1 VSRAAL
7 ACLLA
12 GCGGASVAPEAP
24 ANPELVRGTG
34 GAVTF
39 DAMIDDLATARAVYV
54 GEYHGTEADHALEA
68 RIFTALY
75 ERDPSLA
82 LGMEMFERSMQPI
95 LDEYVAA
102 TIDEAEFLRRV
113 EWTERWGV
121 DFEHYRPLLSFARSH
136 HLAVIALNAPKE
148 ITRKVAERGL
158 DGLSEEERASLPEL
172 VLDDARHRAMIE
184 GALGGHGPM
193 GAARLERFYA
203 AQVIWDE
210 TMAESVARV
219 LAAENAPTRVMVIAG
234 AMHVRSGLGIP
245 SRAAR
250 RGVTPFR
257 IVLPVTR
264 APRDR
269 QEADLGDYLWVR

>member
-1 VSRAAL
+1 MRLFFFLVAA
-7 ACLLA
+7 
-12 GCGGASVAPEAP
+12 CGGATVAPQIP
-24 ANPELVRGTG
+24 AEPELLSGSGERT
-34 GAVTF
+34 TL
-39 DAMIDDLATARAVYV
+39 DAMVADLATVRAVYI
-54 GEYHGTEADHALEA
+54 GEYHGTEADHALES
-68 RIFTALY
+68 RIFEALHA
-75 ERDPSLA
+75 RDPSIA
-82 LGMEMFERSMQPI
+82 LGMEMFDREKQPI

-113 EWTERWGV
+113 AWTESWGI
-121 DFEHYRPLLSFARSH
+121 DFEHYRPLLAFARQNH
-136 HLAVIALNAPKE
+136 IPVIALNAPKAL
-148 ITRKVAERGL
+148 TRKVAEHGL
-158 DGLSEEERASLPEL
+158 EGLSEEERAALPEL

-184 GALGGHGPM
+184 GALSGHGPM

-210 TMAESVARV
+210 TMAESVARA
-219 LAAENAPTRVMVIAG
+219 LSAEGAPHRIVVVAG

-250 RGVTPFR
+250 RGVTEFR

-269 QEADLGDYLWVR
+269 QEEGLADYLWVR

>member
-1 VSRAAL
+1 VRPFLFLFLFAA
-7 ACLLA
+7 
-12 GCGGASVAPEAP
+12 CGGATVAPEIP
-24 ANPELVRGTG
+24 AEPELLSATG
-34 GAVTF
+34 EPTTL
-39 DAMIDDLATARAVYV
+39 DAMIADLATVRAVYI
-54 GEYHGTEADHALEA
+54 GEYHGTEADHALES
-68 RIFTALY
+68 RIFEALHA
-75 ERDPSLA
+75 RDPSLA
-82 LGMEMFERSMQPI
+82 LGMEMFDRDKQPI

-113 EWTERWGV
+113 AWSESWGI
-121 DFEHYRPLLSFARSH
+121 DFEHYRPLLAFARQNRIP
-136 HLAVIALNAPKE
+136 VIALNAPKTL
-148 ITRKVAERGL
+148 TRKVAEHGL
-158 DGLSEEERASLPEL
+158 EGLSEEERAALPEL

-184 GALGGHGPM
+184 GALSGHGPM

-210 TMAESVARV
+210 TMAESVARA
-219 LAAENAPTRVMVIAG
+219 LTAEGAPQRMVVVAG

-250 RGVTPFR
+250 RGVTEFR

-269 QEADLGDYLWVR
+269 QEEGLADYLWVR